1 MNKTGLLT
9 LGCLLLFGIVACSNA
24 EKTVEEPVA
33 TGGQTEEQNIDE
45 DEMTE
50 ESEENEEEAAK
61 LKVEAEVE
69 EAEGIHH
76 HDDIPYE
83 WAATYHLKEGTY
95 SLVFH
100 QNEFNDESMLL
111 AFILENK
118 NITDFEHHAAHLF
131 EADAEEVKQ
140 TEVFHAKHEFV
151 YKLLLNKGRTDFT
164 FTIVEG
170 GSFRIFAEH
179 HPEEF
184 KMTITD
190 IDGQE
195 VEAENPIE
203 YEGHDHGHSH

>member
-1 MNKTGLLT
+1 MKRARLIT
-9 LGCLLLFGIVACSNA
+9 LGCLLLFAIVACSNA

-33 TGGQTEEQNIDE
+33 AEVQTEEQNIDE
-45 DEMTE
+45 E
-50 ESEENEEEAAK
+50 ETTEENEEEAEK
-61 LKVEAEVE
+61 LDAEIE

-83 WAATYHLKEGTY
+83 WAATYKLKEGTY

-100 QNEFNDESMLL
+100 QNEFGDESILL

-131 EADAEEVKQ
+131 EADAQEVKQ
-140 TEVFHAKHEFV
+140 TEVFHAKHEYV
-151 YKLLLNKGRTDFT
+151 YNLLLNKDRTDFT

-170 GSFRIFAEH
+170 GSYRIFAEH

-190 IDGQE
+190 IDGNE

-203 YEGHDHGHSH
+203 YEGHEHGHSH